1 MTAHETQQL
10 KIMSKKEFAPA
21 AQTQLQSAQTEEKLS
36 EDMKA
41 LVRALMVHSMWTK
54 VGLLDQK

>member
-1 MTAHETQQL
+1 MAAQETQQL
-10 KIMSKKEFAPA
+10 KIMNKNEIASA
-21 AQTQLQSAQTEEKLS
+21 AQTPLQSPKTEEKLS

-54 VGLLDQK
+54 VGLLDPK